1 MGSLG
6 IRGVAVIWNKTQSF
20 KDEPFYSEAELE
32 DALCEAARVLF
43 GPSRIYL
50 NIKKRVGAKGK
61 TRNVPD
67 GFLIDLASAKQ
78 PRLFVVEVELAQH
91 DPLKHVAVQ
100 ILEFSLSF
108 ETSPQTVKS
117 VIKEAI
123 LKDPAAFSLCQNYVV
138 RNGFE
143 NIDFFLEKIIYGKDH
158 FNALVII
165 DELPDELE
173 KVLISRFRFPVEILT
188 FARYRSASGD
198 RIYRFEPFLEDVA
211 PPVSLDDQAAK
222 GTVVD
227 IAELDAIV
235 VPAREEGFQETFLG
249 ENKWYAIRI
258 HSSMLKKIKYIAAY
272 RVAPESAITHIAE
285 VESIE
290 QWQDTNKYVLNFT
303 EPAQSIG
310 PIHLVPKGKVKAPQA
325 PRYTTRALL
334 LNAKNID
341 EAF

>member
-1 MGSLG
+1 MLWS
-6 IRGVAVIWNKTQSF
+6 NSQSF
-20 KDEPFYSEAELE
+20 KDEPFNTETELE
-32 DALCEAARVLF
+32 DAICEAAQVLF

-50 NIKKRVGAKGK
+50 NIKKKVGTKGK
-61 TRNVPD
+61 TQNIPD
-67 GFLIDLASAKQ
+67 GYLLDLASVKQ

-91 DPLKHVAVQ
+91 DPLKHIAVQ

-108 ETSPQTVKS
+108 ETSPQAVKS

-123 LKDPAAFSLCQNYVV
+123 LNDHASVSLCQDYVAK
-138 RNGFE
+138 NSFE
-143 NIDFFLEKIIYGKDH
+143 NIDFLLEQIIYGKDR

-173 KVLISRFRFPVEILT
+173 KVLISRFKFPVEILT

-198 RIYRFEPFLEDVA
+198 RFYRFEPFLEDVA
-211 PPVSLDDQAAK
+211 SPASQDEQAVQ

-227 IAELDAIV
+227 IAELDTIV
-235 VPAREEGFQETFLG
+235 VPAREEGFKETFIG
-249 ENKWYAIRI
+249 ENKWYSIRI
-258 HSSMLKKIKYIAAY
+258 HSSMLKKIKHIAVY

-290 QWQDTNKYVLNFT
+290 QWQDTNKYVLNFAA
-303 EPAQSIG
+303 PAQSIG
-310 PIHLVPKGKVKAPQA
+310 PIHLVPKGRVKAPQA

-334 LNAKNID
+334 LKAKNLD